1 MPKYLVEADYT
12 VEGTKGLI
20 KEGGS
25 KRRTAVEAALKSVG
39 GKLEVFYYSFG
50 HRDAII
56 IADIPDPTSAL
67 ALSLAV
73 GASGSVTYK
82 TTPLITPE
90 EVDQA
95 AKKSVGYRAPG
106 SK

>member
-39 GKLEVFYYSFG
+39 GKLEAFYYTFG
-50 HRDAII
+50 QRDAII
-56 IADIPDPTSAL
+56 IADIPDLSSAL
-67 ALSLAV
+67 ALSLTV